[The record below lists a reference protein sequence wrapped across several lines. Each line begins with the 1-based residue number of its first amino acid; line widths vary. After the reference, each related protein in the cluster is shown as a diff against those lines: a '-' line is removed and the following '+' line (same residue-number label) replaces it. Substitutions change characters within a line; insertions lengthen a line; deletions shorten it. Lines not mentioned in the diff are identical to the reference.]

1 MPLQYNQGYTTGGGV
16 GGGFTPMMGESW
28 ISRPYGSPGMSA
40 PSPTG
45 LMGGAGA
52 GAGSDPLTLAEGT
65 TAGDYGQT
73 HPGWQ
78 VERAGRTKD
87 WTWSHSKQTWVPPGK
102 HGAAGQ
108 NAQSPAT
115 AQPPS
120 SLQGLQAAGGGG
132 GGSASSNVSGGEGMS
147 APGEGGEQMELTQ
160 LSGPSPLRQGIGQ
173 RLLPTQSA
181 ALAGLRRAY

>member
-16 GGGFTPMMGESW
+16 GGAFTPMMGESW
-28 ISRPYGSPGMSA
+28 ISRPYTYGVPVSSSP
-40 PSPTG
+40 G
-45 LMGGAGA
+45 LMGGAGMS
-52 GAGSDPLTLAEGT
+52 AGSDPLTLAEGT

-102 HGAAGQ
+102 RGVAGQ
-108 NAQSPAT
+108 NAQPSPA
-115 AQPPS
+115 APPPS

-132 GGSASSNVSGGEGMS
+132 GASSNVSGGEGMS
-147 APGEGGEQMELTQ
+147 APGEGGEQIELTQ
-160 LSGPSPLRQGIGQ
+160 LSGPNPLRQGIGQ